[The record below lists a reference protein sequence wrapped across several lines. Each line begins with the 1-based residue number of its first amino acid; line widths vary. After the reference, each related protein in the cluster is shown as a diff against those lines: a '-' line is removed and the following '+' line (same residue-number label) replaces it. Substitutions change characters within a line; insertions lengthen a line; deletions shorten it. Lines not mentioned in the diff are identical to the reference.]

1 MEFKKY
7 IEEKAELARQN
18 RFLRFIVFIIA
29 VAIVINGVYV
39 YRAAISQRVVLVPL
53 GLTKEVYVTG
63 NEASQE
69 YLSELTYLFIS
80 LLYQYTPSTASS
92 QFETALKFAHPSF
105 YPELQRILY
114 RRLKEINDLQI
125 TATFLIEK
133 LEIRP
138 QERRIKVTGTYTER
152 IGAHSPVSTKK
163 EIELNYDIS
172 SGRFYITNI
181 KIS

>member
-18 RFLRFIVFIIA
+18 RLLRFIVFIMA
-29 VAIVINGVYV
+29 VAIIINGVYV
-39 YRAAISQRVVLVPL
+39 YKASISQKVVLVPL

-63 NEASQE
+63 DEASQE
-69 YLSELTYLFIS
+69 YLSDVAHLFIS
-80 LLYQYTPSTASS
+80 LLYQYTPSTAPS
-92 QFETALKFAHPSF
+92 QFESVLKFAHPSF
-105 YPELQRILY
+105 YPELQRTLY

-138 QERRIKVTGTYTER
+138 QEKRIKVTGTYTEKF
-152 IGAHSPVSTKK
+152 GTHSPVSARK

-172 SGRFYITNI
+172 AGRFYITNI
-181 KIS
+181 KTS